1 MIWSRTPKTIM
12 QISIKSRIKYRLVLF
27 FKGALMGAA
36 DIFPGVSGGTIAFI
50 SGIYEELIESINS
63 INIDSLRLLGKQE
76 FSQFWKKINGN
87 FILTLA
93 CGALFSISFLS
104 HLIYYLLAEETI
116 LVWSF
121 FFGLILASASYILRQ
136 LESFNFKELVGLTVG
151 IVIVVL
157 ISIAPRINS
166 SDDLLVLFFGGSIAI
181 CAMILPGISGSFI
194 LLLLGIYPIVISAIS
209 QMQWDVL
216 FVFGSG
222 CMFGLLVFSRA
233 LTILLKT
240 YYSLSISVLT
250 GFLLGS
256 LVIVW
261 PWKNVVKSI
270 STDMDSKLFFPSQL
284 LMPGGYLSKTGQDP
298 QTYLAF
304 SLIMFGFFTIVALE
318 FFSEKT
324 KKQGD

>member
-1 MIWSRTPKTIM
+1 MF
-12 QISIKSRIKYRLVLF
+12 YGEFFF
-27 FKGALMGAA
+27 FKKLYR
-36 DIFPGVSGGTIAFI
+36 VSP
-50 SGIYEELIESINS
+50 
-63 INIDSLRLLGKQE
+63 K
-76 FSQFWKKINGN
+76 
-87 FILTLA
+87 
-93 CGALFSISFLS
+93 
-104 HLIYYLLAEETI
+104 
-116 LVWSF
+116 SF

-136 LESFNFKELVGLTVG
+136 LESFNFKELAGLMVG

-166 SDDLLVLFFGGSIAI
+166 SDDLFVLFFGGSIAI

-209 QMQWDVL
+209 QMQWGVL
-216 FVFGSG
+216 FVFGLG

-261 PWKNVVKSI
+261 PWKLPLS
-270 STDMDSKLFFPSQL
+270 FQL
-284 LMPGGYLSKTGQDP
+284 MMPGDYLSQTGQDP

-304 SLIMFGFFTIVALE
+304 SLMMFGFFTIIALE

-324 KKQGD
+324 KIQEDQD

>member
-1 MIWSRTPKTIM
+1 
-12 QISIKSRIKYRLVLF
+12 
-27 FKGALMGAA
+27 MGAA
-36 DIFPGVSGGTIAFI
+36 DIVPGVSGGTIAFI
-50 SGIYEELIESINS
+50 SGIYEELIESISS
-63 INIDSLRLLGKQE
+63 INIDSLRLLGEQE

-93 CGALFSISFLS
+93 CGALFSIIFLS
-104 HLIYYLLAEETI
+104 HLIHYLLIEETI

-136 LESFNFKELVGLTVG
+136 LESFNFKELAGLMVG

-166 SDDLLVLFFGGSIAI
+166 SDDLFVLFFGGSIAI

-209 QMQWDVL
+209 QMQWGVL
-216 FVFGSG
+216 FVFGLG

-261 PWKNVVKSI
+261 PWKLPLS
-270 STDMDSKLFFPSQL
+270 FQL
-284 LMPGGYLSKTGQDP
+284 MMPGDYLSQTGQDP

-304 SLIMFGFFTIVALE
+304 SLMMFGFFTIIALE

-324 KKQGD
+324 KIQEDQD